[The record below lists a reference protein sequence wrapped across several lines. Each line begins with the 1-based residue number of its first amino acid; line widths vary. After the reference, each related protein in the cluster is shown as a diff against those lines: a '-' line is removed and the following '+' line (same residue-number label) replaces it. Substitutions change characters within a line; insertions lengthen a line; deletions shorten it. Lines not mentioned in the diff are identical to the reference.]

1 MEELDLLKKAWNK
14 EDNYPKVSEEKIYSM
29 LHKNSSSAIKWIFI
43 ISIIEFSIGIFL
55 NIGMNFTKSHKE
67 TVALL
72 KTANIYSF
80 YQIGSILIWLVAV
93 YFIYKFYTIYKTV
106 STTDSIKQ
114 LMESIL
120 NSRKTV
126 RNYIVFNLVAGAIF
140 LLIVYTYVLRSIL
153 ENIVLEQHKE
163 LSTGVY
169 IGAFTGVLIVTA
181 VIIGGFWLLY
191 RLIYGFLLRRLKKNY
206 NELQKIEY

>member
-14 EDNYPKVSEEKIYSM
+14 EDNYPKVSEEKIYKM
-29 LHKNSSSAIKWIFI
+29 LHKNSSSAVKWIFI
-43 ISIIEFSIGIFL
+43 ISILEFAFGIFL
-55 NIGMNFTKSHKE
+55 NIGMNFTKSHEE

-72 KTANIYSF
+72 KSANIYYF
-80 YQIGSILIWLVAV
+80 YQIGSILIWFVAI
-93 YFIYKFYTIYKTV
+93 YFIYKFYTLYKKV
-106 STTDSIKQ
+106 STTDSVKQ

-153 ENIVLEQHKE
+153 ENMVVEQHKE

-169 IGAFTGVLIVTA
+169 IGAFTGVLIITA
-181 VIIGGFWLLY
+181 VFIGGFWLLY
-191 RLIYGFLLRRLKKNY
+191 RLLYGFLLRRLKKNY
-206 NELQKIEY
+206 QELQKIEY